1 MSEQAARKRVRGQT
15 PLMRQFFSIK
25 SRHPDTILLFRM
37 GDFYETFGEDAKEVH
52 AVLGITLTKRSNGA
66 AADVALAGFPYHA
79 LDTYLPKLV
88 RAGYRV
94 AICEQLEDPKQA
106 KKIVKRDVVEVV
118 TPGVSFRDNLLTPAK
133 ATYVAAIHFGWRGRG
148 KARMEIAGIAF
159 ADVSTGEFRV
169 AEVGAAVAISF
180 LDSIGPGEIILTRET
195 RTRLEEGASVRRAY
209 TLVDDWVFTPED
221 SLERLTAHFGTH
233 SLKGFGVEDLDVGL
247 VAAGAVLH
255 YMQEAQ
261 KGALPHIRR
270 LEAHR
275 SQSYMTLDAQ
285 TRRNMELVSSL
296 QAGEDGSLVAILDRT
311 ATPMGARMLRH
322 WLLRPL
328 RELPAIVRRQE
339 AVHVLVE
346 DAQRRNRLDECLE
359 PVGDLERMLARVCM
373 GRCSPR
379 DLKGLGRALGR
390 VPAVQSELQSSERAG
405 SGQDSEL
412 DTGAAGELDGIRDG
426 LEACPEVASLIAE
439 ALVDDPPATLRDGGV
454 IREGYNEELDELRN
468 LAGSGRAFLA
478 GLQKREAERTGISS
492 LKIGFNKV
500 FGYYLEVTH
509 THKDKVPPGWIRKQ
523 TLVSAERYITEE
535 LKEYEEKILGA
546 EERMGELEA
555 RLFEDVR
562 EHVAS
567 YGAPMQTTARL
578 LARLDV
584 LVSLAH
590 TAIEENWT
598 RPDVDDST
606 VIDIRDGRH
615 PVVERSL
622 PPGEPFVPNDV
633 CLSTE
638 RDQIV
643 LVTGP
648 NMAGKSVILRQVGLI
663 VLLAQ
668 MGSYVPASK
677 ARIGLVDRIFTRV
690 GASDNL
696 AAGESTFLVEMN
708 ETANILNNATDRSLI
723 LLDEVGRGTSTFD
736 GLSIAWAL
744 VEYLHEES
752 RVAARTLF
760 ATHYHELN
768 ALEEFL
774 PRVRSFRVQVQEH
787 DDRVIF
793 LRKLVRGGADHS
805 YGIEVARMAGLPEAV
820 IGRARS
826 ILADLEAGQSAGEP
840 PGQSSRDVSGPSSSL
855 AAEPQMDLFTGPGLD
870 PAQRAVLERL
880 REVSPEHMTPLGAL
894 VLLSE
899 LSSQLSPTSLS
910 EPPKQQ
916 PSNPEA
922 P

>member
-1 MSEQAARKRVRGQT
+1 MSEQAARKRVQGQT

-37 GDFYETFGEDAKEVH
+37 GDFYETFGDDAKEVH

-66 AADVALAGFPYHA
+66 AADVALAGFPHHA

-106 KKIVKRDVVEVV
+106 KNIVKRDVVEVV
-118 TPGVSFRDNLLTPAK
+118 TPGVAFRDNLLTPSR
-133 ATYVAAIHFGWRGRG
+133 ATYVAAVHFGWRGRG
-148 KARMEIAGIAF
+148 KARLEIAGIAF

-169 AEVGAAVAISF
+169 AEVGAAVAMSF
-180 LDSIGPGEIILTRET
+180 LDSIDPGEIILTRET
-195 RTRLEEGASVRRAY
+195 RTRLEDGAPMRRSF
-209 TLVDDWVFTPED
+209 TLVDDWVFTPAD
-221 SLERLTAHFGTH
+221 SLDRLTAHFGTH
-233 SLKGFGVEDLDVGL
+233 SLKGFGVEDLDIGL

-270 LEAHR
+270 MEAHR
-275 SQSYMTLDAQ
+275 SQAYMTLDAQ
-285 TRRNMELVSSL
+285 TRRNMELVSSFE
-296 QAGEDGSLVAILDRT
+296 AGEDGSLVAILDRT

-328 RELPAIVRRQE
+328 RELLAVERRQE
-339 AVHVLVE
+339 AVRALVE
-346 DAQRRNRLDECLE
+346 DAGLRERMAELLV

-379 DLKGLGRALGR
+379 DLKGLGRALER
-390 VPAVQSELQSSERAG
+390 VPAIQSEL
-405 SGQDSEL
+405 EL
-412 DTGAAGELDGIRDG
+412 VEPGMAGELGGIRDG
-426 LEACPEVASLIAE
+426 LQPCPEVASLLEE

-454 IREGYNEELDELRN
+454 VRTGYNDELDQLRH
-468 LAGSGRAFLA
+468 LAGSGKEYLA
-478 GLQKREAERTGISS
+478 GLQKREAERTGINS

-509 THKDKVPPGWIRKQ
+509 THREKVPAEWIRKQ

-562 EHVAS
+562 EHVAG

-584 LVSLAH
+584 LVSLAR
-590 TAIEENWT
+590 TAIEEDWT
-598 RPDVDDST
+598 RPEVDDST
-606 VIDIRDGRH
+606 VLDIRDGRH

-633 CLSTE
+633 CLSTD
-638 RDQIV
+638 RDQIM

-668 MGSYVPASK
+668 MGSYVPASR

-708 ETANILNNATDRSLI
+708 ETANILNNATSRSLI

-744 VEYLHEES
+744 VEYVHEES

-768 ALEEFL
+768 ALEDRL
-774 PRVRSFRVQVQEH
+774 PRVRSYRVHVQEH
-787 DDRVIF
+787 EDRVIF
-793 LRKLVRGGADHS
+793 LRKLIRGGADHS
-805 YGIEVARMAGLPEAV
+805 YGIEVARMAGLPQAV
-820 IGRARS
+820 IDRARS
-826 ILADLEAGQSAGEP
+826 ILAELEAGQAPGGRQAKQSAH
-840 PGQSSRDVSGPSSSL
+840 VSV
-855 AAEPQMDLFTGPGLD
+855 AAEPQMDLFAGSRLD
-870 PAQRAVLERL
+870 PAQRDVLERL
-880 REVSPEHMTPLGAL
+880 RNADLEQMTPIDAL

-899 LSSQLSPTSLS
+899 LSTILSPEST
-910 EPPKQQ
+910 
-916 PSNPEA
+916 
-922 P
+922 

>member
-1 MSEQAARKRVRGQT
+1 MSEQAAQKRVQGQT

-37 GDFYETFGEDAKEVH
+37 GDFYETFGDDAKEVH

-66 AADVALAGFPYHA
+66 AADVALAGFPHHA

-118 TPGVSFRDNLLTPAK
+118 TPGVAFRDNLLTPSR
-133 ATYVAAIHFGWRGRG
+133 ATYVAAVHFAWRGRG
-148 KARMEIAGIAF
+148 QARMEMAGIAF

-169 AEVGAAVAISF
+169 AEVGAALAASF
-180 LDSIGPGEIILTRET
+180 LDSISPGEIILTRET
-195 RTRLEEGASVRRAY
+195 RSRLEEGASVRRAF
-209 TLVDDWVFTPED
+209 TLMDDWVFTHEG
-221 SLERLTAHFGTH
+221 SMERLTAHFGTH

-261 KGALPHIRR
+261 KGALPHMRR

-275 SQSYMTLDAQ
+275 SQAYMTLDAQ

-296 QAGEDGSLVAILDRT
+296 EAGEDGSLVAILDRT

-328 RELPAIVRRQE
+328 RELPAVERRQD
-339 AVHVLVE
+339 AVRVLVE
-346 DAQRRNRLDECLE
+346 RPELRDRLVELLV

-379 DLKGLGRALGR
+379 DLMGLGRALR
-390 VPAVQSELQSSERAG
+390 CVPDIQAELALGG
-405 SGQDSEL
+405 SPDHPG
-412 DTGAAGELDGIRDG
+412 TAGELGGIRDG
-426 LEACPEVASLIAE
+426 LEPCPEVASLIDE

-454 IREGYNEELDELRN
+454 IRTGYNEELDELRQ
-468 LAGSGRAFLA
+468 LAGSGKEFLA
-478 GLQKREAERTGISS
+478 GLQKREAERTGIGS

-509 THKDKVPPGWIRKQ
+509 THRDKVPAEWIRKQ

-546 EERMGELEA
+546 EERMEVLEA

-562 EHVAS
+562 EHVAG

-578 LARLDV
+578 IARLDV
-584 LVSLAH
+584 LVSLAL
-590 TAIEENWT
+590 TAVEEDWT
-598 RPDVDDST
+598 RPEVDEST

-633 CLSTE
+633 RLSTE
-638 RDQIV
+638 DDQIM

-663 VLLAQ
+663 ALLAQ
-668 MGSYVPASK
+668 MGSYVPASS

-708 ETANILNNATDRSLI
+708 ETANILNNATERSLI

-744 VEYLHEES
+744 VEYVHSEA

-768 ALEEFL
+768 ALEDIL
-774 PRVRSFRVQVQEH
+774 PRVRSYRVQVREH

-793 LRKLVRGGADHS
+793 LRKLIRGGADHS
-805 YGIEVARMAGLPEAV
+805 YGIEVARMAGLPPAV
-820 IGRARS
+820 IERARA
-826 ILADLEAGQSAGEP
+826 ILADLEAGHTPTGTATPSGAAARADAAAGTFSP
-840 PGQSSRDVSGPSSSL
+840 ASSSRTL
-855 AAEPQMDLFTGPGLD
+855 AAEPQMDLFGESGLD
-870 PAQRAVLERL
+870 PTQREVLDRL
-880 REVSPEHMTPLGAL
+880 RESDPVHMTPVEAL

-899 LSSQLSPTSLS
+899 LSSLLSSRS
-910 EPPKQQ
+910 
-916 PSNPEA
+916 
-922 P
+922 

>member
-1 MSEQAARKRVRGQT
+1 MNEQAAVKQVRGQT

-25 SRHPDTILLFRM
+25 NRHPDTILLFRM

-66 AADVALAGFPYHA
+66 ASDVALAGFPHHA

-94 AICEQLEDPKQA
+94 AICEQLEDPKKA

-118 TPGVSFRDNLLTPAK
+118 TPGVAFRDNLLSPSR
-133 ATYVAAIHFGWRGRG
+133 ATYVAAVHFDWRGRG

-169 AEVGAAVAISF
+169 AEVGAAVAASF
-180 LDSIGPGEIILTRET
+180 LDSIGPGEIILKRET
-195 RTRLEEGASVRRAY
+195 RTRLEEEARVKRSF
-209 TLVDDWVFTPED
+209 TLVDDWVFTPSE
-221 SLERLTAHFGTH
+221 SVERLKTHFGTH
-233 SLKGFGVEDLDVGL
+233 SLKGFGVEDLDIGL

-285 TRRNMELVSSL
+285 TRRNMELVASFDS
-296 QAGEDGSLVAILDRT
+296 GEDGSLVSILDRT

-328 RELPAIVRRQE
+328 QELQPILRRQE
-339 AVHVLVE
+339 AVQTLVDDTTFRE
-346 DAQRRNRLDECLE
+346 RLRALLE
-359 PVGDLERMLARVCM
+359 PMGDLERMLARVCM

-379 DLKGLGRALGR
+379 DLKGLGRALLLI
-390 VPAVQSELQSSERAG
+390 PAVRVELERNDIG
-405 SGQDSEL
+405 GR
-412 DTGAAGELDGIRDG
+412 GELDGIRDG
-426 LEACPEVASLIAE
+426 LEACPEVASLLEE
-439 ALVDDPPATLRDGGV
+439 ALVDDPPSSVRDGGV
-454 IREGYNEELDELRN
+454 IRDGYNDELDELRR
-468 LAGSGRAFLA
+468 LAGSGKEFLA
-478 GLQKREAERTGISS
+478 SLQRRESERTGIGS

-509 THKDKVPPGWIRKQ
+509 THRDKVPQEWIRKQ

-546 EERMGELEA
+546 EERMGELEV

-562 EHVAS
+562 EHAAG
-567 YGAPMQTTARL
+567 YGAPIQTTARL

-584 LVSLAH
+584 LVSLAE
-590 TAIEENWT
+590 TAVEEEWT
-598 RPDVDDST
+598 APDVDDST

-633 CLSTE
+633 HLSTE
-638 RDQIV
+638 SDQIMI
-643 LVTGP
+643 VTGP

-668 MGSYVPASK
+668 MGSFVPASR

-708 ETANILNNATDRSLI
+708 ETANILNNATGRSLI

-744 VEYLHEES
+744 VEYVHEEP

-768 ALEEFL
+768 ALEQKL
-774 PRVRSFRVQVQEH
+774 SRVRSFRVHVQEH
-787 DDRVIF
+787 DDHVIF
-793 LRKLVRGGADHS
+793 LRKLIRGGADHS
-805 YGIEVARMAGLPEAV
+805 YGIEVARMAGLPPVV
-820 IGRARS
+820 IERARS
-826 ILADLEAGQSAGEP
+826 ILAELEAGRVPASDAGKRT
-840 PGQSSRDVSGPSSSL
+840 GSI
-855 AAEPQMDLFTGPGLD
+855 AAEPQMELFQGPVMGEAERD
-870 PAQRAVLERL
+870 VLARL
-880 REVSPEHMTPLGAL
+880 REMDPARMTPLDAL
-894 VLLSE
+894 VVLSE
-899 LSSQLSPTSLS
+899 LSSRLFPDT
-910 EPPKQQ
+910 P
-916 PSNPEA
+916 
-922 P
+922 